1 MQKPKYDIIFLS
13 NIPSFYKVKQW
24 NEVAR
29 HKSVL
34 IILTKVN
41 GDDRNADFVS
51 ESLNCEYEFLQGSIV
66 EKGWQLAKILR
77 NTKYDH
83 LVIGGWDEPTFHIAA
98 WLSPKSKN
106 AVVCESS
113 IFEYQPSTIKDII
126 KKCFLNRT
134 SIGYPS
140 GKPQA
145 RLLKKL
151 CFTGNLHYTGGCGI
165 LNYIQQPP
173 FEPRDEVHNFI
184 YVGRLAPEKN
194 LEMLISVFNSL
205 PHLTLTIIG
214 FGPLEAQLKA
224 IAGKNILFTGAIP
237 NKKLTSYYQKAD
249 CFILPSIREPWGL
262 VVEEALNNGCPVIV
276 SDKVGCNE
284 DLVTDETG
292 IVFQYDKPDSL
303 KEAIKKICNI
313 EYYNHLRKGVSKMDF
328 TKRAQKQVEVYL
340 D

>member
-1 MQKPKYDIIFLS
+1 MHKPQYDIVFLS

-24 NEVAR
+24 NEVAK
-29 HKSVL
+29 HKHVL

-51 ESLNCEYEFLQGSIV
+51 ESLNCEYEFLQGNICK
-66 EKGWQLAKILR
+66 KGWQLAQILR
-77 NTKYDH
+77 NTKFDL
-83 LVIGGWDEPTFHIAA
+83 LVIGGWDEPTFHVAA
-98 WLSPKSKN
+98 WLSPRSKN

-113 IFEYQPSTIKDII
+113 IFEYQPSAIKDII
-126 KKCFLNRT
+126 KKCFLNRI
-134 SIGYPS
+134 SRGYPS
-140 GKPQA
+140 GKPQG
-145 RLLKKL
+145 RLLRKL
-151 CFTGNLHYTGGCGI
+151 GFSGDLHYTGGCGL
-165 LNYIQQPP
+165 LNYIDQPP
-173 FEPRDEVHNFI
+173 FEARNEVRNFI

-194 LEMLISVFNSL
+194 LEMLISVFNSF

-214 FGPLEAQLKA
+214 FGPMEAQLKA

-237 NKKLTSYYQKAD
+237 NKELTTYYQQAD

-284 DLVTDETG
+284 DLVTAETG
-292 IVFQYDKPDSL
+292 IVFQYDKPTSL
-303 KEAIKKICNI
+303 AEAIKKICDFDF
-313 EYYNHLRKGVSKMDF
+313 YNRLRQGVSRIDF
-328 TKRAQKQVEVYL
+328 AKRAQKQIEIYL

>member
-1 MQKPKYDIIFLS
+1 MHKPQYDIVFLS

-24 NEVAR
+24 NEVAK
-29 HKSVL
+29 HKHVL

-41 GDDRNADFVS
+41 CDDRNSDFVS
-51 ESLNCEYEFLQGSIV
+51 ESLNCEYEFLQGNICK
-66 EKGWQLAKILR
+66 KGWQLAHILR

-83 LVIGGWDEPTFHIAA
+83 LIIGGWDDPTFHMAA
-98 WLSPKSKN
+98 WLASKDKN
-106 AVVCESS
+106 AVICESS
-113 IFEYQPSTIKDII
+113 IFEYQPSAIRDII
-126 KKCFLNRT
+126 KKCFLSRI
-134 SIGYPS
+134 SKGYPS
-140 GKPQA
+140 GKPQG
-145 RLLKKL
+145 RLLRKL
-151 CFTGNLHYTGGCGI
+151 GFSGDLHYTGGCGL
-165 LNYIQQPP
+165 LNYIDQPP
-173 FEPRDEVHNFI
+173 FESRNKVRNFI

-194 LEMLISVFNSL
+194 LEMLISVFNSF

-214 FGPLEAQLKA
+214 FGPMEAQLKA

-237 NKKLTSYYQKAD
+237 NKELATYYQQAD

-292 IVFQYDKPDSL
+292 IVFQYDKPTSL
-303 KEAIKKICNI
+303 AEAIKKICDI
-313 EYYNHLRKGVSKMDF
+313 DSYNRLRHGVSKMDF
-328 TKRAQKQVEVYL
+328 AKRAQKQIEIYL